1 VGPCAICARSI
12 EGGVF
17 TDATTGDVF
26 HPACVVRRA
35 PEDAAI
41 ALFGLLAL
49 VVAPLTV
56 VWAG

>member
-1 VGPCAICARSI
+1 MGHCTICALSI
-12 EGGVF
+12 EGPVL
-17 TDATTGDVF
+17 TDATTGDAF

-35 PEDAAI
+35 PQDAAI

-49 VVAPLTV
+49 VLAPLTV

>member
-1 VGPCAICARSI
+1 MGNCAICALSI
-12 EGGVF
+12 EGPAF
-17 TDATTGDVF
+17 TDATTGDAF

-49 VVAPLTV
+49 VLAPLTV